1 MQRSTIIPSLALA
14 CAVLAA
20 PLAGCN
26 GPHPFVRDGDA
37 NSVDIFYSGDVAMA
51 LPVAKK
57 HCAQYERVPQYVDA
71 AVGIA
76 SFKCVPK

>member
-1 MQRSTIIPSLALA
+1 MHRTTKAALVALA
-14 CAVLAA
+14 GGLVATL
-20 PLAGCN
+20 LAGCN

-37 NSVDIFYSGDVAMA
+37 NAVDVFYSGDVAEA
-51 LPVAKK
+51 WPAARE

-71 AVGIA
+71 VLGVA

>member
-1 MQRSTIIPSLALA
+1 MRFTTIASLTFVCAALIA
-14 CAVLAA
+14 S
-20 PLAGCN
+20 LAGCN
-26 GPHPFVRDGDA
+26 GPHPFVRDGD
-37 NSVDIFYSGDVAMA
+37 STGVEVVYSGDVADA

-76 SFKCVPK
+76 TFECVPK